1 MPLKAAMTFS
11 ACIEY
16 SSCRFCM
23 NAIARNEGTNT
34 TNLELP
40 QLRLTNEPITYA
52 SIPEKGRF
60 DIELVTV
67 KQ

>member
-1 MPLKAAMTFS
+1 MAK
-11 ACIEY
+11 
-16 SSCRFCM
+16 
-23 NAIARNEGTNT
+23 NEGTKT

-40 QLRLTNEPITYA
+40 QFRFTNEPITYA

-60 DIELVTV
+60 DIEFVTV